1 MPWHPHFCWVFL
13 KLAKKYLEF
22 LTGRKNNKTH
32 PKHTNIQDKYAKETE
47 EIDIER
53 WGYFCWAKGGIWLSQ
68 NARVSPGS
76 LFLKMGKTGT
86 PFMEVDISIV
96 PLSLRFIAG
105 YVDWNDLHID
115 IYIYTPES
123 SKGVKFEPL
132 GGSRSRYIYII
143 YIYSCHTY

>member
-1 MPWHPHFCWVFL
+1 MTSPFLFGML
-13 KLAKKYLEF
+13 KLPKEYLEF

-76 LFLKMGKTGT
+76 LFLRGPTTGKNLT
-86 PFMEVDISIV
+86 
-96 PLSLRFIAG
+96 
-105 YVDWNDLHID
+105 
-115 IYIYTPES
+115 IY
-123 SKGVKFEPL
+123 G
-132 GGSRSRYIYII
+132 
-143 YIYSCHTY
+143 